1 MEDWIVLGLM
11 AGLLTTI
18 GYLPQILKGYRTR
31 RMEDV
36 SIMMPAL
43 LSVGMG
49 LWLLYG
55 ALLGDI
61 PIIFWNAVGVSLN
74 IVLIAMKLKFERAPK
89 QPTGR

>member
-43 LSVGMG
+43 LCVGMG

-55 ALLGDI
+55 VVLGDI
-61 PIIFWNAVGVSLN
+61 PIIFWNAMGVSLN
-74 IVLIAMKLKFERAPK
+74 IVLIAMKLRFERAPK